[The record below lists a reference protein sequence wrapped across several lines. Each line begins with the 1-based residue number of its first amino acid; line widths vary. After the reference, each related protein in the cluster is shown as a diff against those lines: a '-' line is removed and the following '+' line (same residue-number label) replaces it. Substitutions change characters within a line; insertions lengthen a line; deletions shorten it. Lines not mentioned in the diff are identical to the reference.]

1 MTKIEI
7 KNLTFGYVANEIIFE
22 NLNLILDSQWKI
34 GLLGRNGR
42 GKTTLLKL
50 LSRKLDFKGEII
62 TDMSFTYFPI
72 DIENQHDSLQ
82 SIIDNQFFN
91 IESWKI
97 IRELSLL
104 EFDLNLLNNPFCN
117 LSGGEKVKF
126 QLALLFA
133 QDNSFILLDE
143 PTNHLDKTTKAKV
156 LKYLNSKNGFM
167 LVSHDRTF
175 LDECVDHIL
184 SLNKSSI
191 DLIKGNYSTWRS
203 EFENNTKRELQENE
217 RLEKEIKD
225 LEKSKVRLSNW
236 GEKAE
241 KEKFC
246 GKLSNGLRPDRGA
259 VGKRAAKIEKR
270 VKTAEKRIDKNI
282 EEKSKLLKDVEK
294 AEELKIIPKNTFNP
308 GTNLIYANKLSMT
321 YGDKE
326 VLSNLEF
333 SVNVNDRIAIVG
345 DNGSG
350 KTTLLKIL
358 MGQLQAYQGQLY
370 VKPNLTISY
379 INQDTSFLKGTLN
392 SLLEDN
398 NINPTIFFTILS
410 KLGVKKDL
418 KSRLEDLSEGQ
429 KKKILIAKSFSIQA
443 DLYIWDEPLNYID
456 VISREQ
462 IENLIQKNNLT
473 MIVVQHD
480 KIFID
485 KVANKVIYL

>member
-1 MTKIEI
+1 M
-7 KNLTFGYVANEIIFE
+7 
-22 NLNLILDSQWKI
+22 
-34 GLLGRNGR
+34 
-42 GKTTLLKL
+42 
-50 LSRKLDFKGEII
+50 
-62 TDMSFTYFPI
+62 
-72 DIENQHDSLQ
+72 
-82 SIIDNQFFN
+82 
-91 IESWKI
+91 
-97 IRELSLL
+97 
-104 EFDLNLLNNPFCN
+104 
-117 LSGGEKVKF
+117 
-126 QLALLFA
+126 
-133 QDNSFILLDE
+133 
-143 PTNHLDKTTKAKV
+143 
-156 LKYLNSKNGFM
+156 
-167 LVSHDRTF
+167 
-175 LDECVDHIL
+175 
-184 SLNKSSI
+184 
-191 DLIKGNYSTWRS
+191 
-203 EFENNTKRELQENE
+203 QENE

-270 VKTAEKRIDKNI
+270 VKTAEKRIDKSI

-333 SVNVNDRIAIVG
+333 SVNINDRIAIVG

>member
-104 EFDLNLLNNPFCN
+104 EFDLNLLNSPFCN

-143 PTNHLDKTTKAKV
+143 PTNHLDETTKAKV

-203 EFENNTKRELQENE
+203 EF
-217 RLEKEIKD
+217 
-225 LEKSKVRLSNW
+225 
-236 GEKAE
+236 
-241 KEKFC
+241 
-246 GKLSNGLRPDRGA
+246 
-259 VGKRAAKIEKR
+259 
-270 VKTAEKRIDKNI
+270 
-282 EEKSKLLKDVEK
+282 
-294 AEELKIIPKNTFNP
+294 
-308 GTNLIYANKLSMT
+308 
-321 YGDKE
+321 
-326 VLSNLEF
+326 
-333 SVNVNDRIAIVG
+333 
-345 DNGSG
+345 
-350 KTTLLKIL
+350 
-358 MGQLQAYQGQLY
+358 
-370 VKPNLTISY
+370 
-379 INQDTSFLKGTLN
+379 
-392 SLLEDN
+392 
-398 NINPTIFFTILS
+398 
-410 KLGVKKDL
+410 
-418 KSRLEDLSEGQ
+418 
-429 KKKILIAKSFSIQA
+429 
-443 DLYIWDEPLNYID
+443 
-456 VISREQ
+456 
-462 IENLIQKNNLT
+462 
-473 MIVVQHD
+473 
-480 KIFID
+480 
-485 KVANKVIYL
+485 